1 VGVEP
6 LASTKKLSVLR
17 GIFHDLR
24 YLVYFPVFI
33 SLIYGLLRLIGP
45 LFMIVIFDRVLPS
58 RSVPTLVS
66 LLILLVIV
74 YAFMALLDYSRRR
87 ILARFGAQ
95 FQERVED
102 KIFGATDRGTYL
114 DKAKGRPAAGIYEAD
129 QLRSFFHSGSLVA
142 ILDFFWSPLFLVAV
156 FIISPFV
163 GWIVLAGIAVLVL
176 VRAIKDSLD
185 NSRDERQTQAS
196 DKVSELKDTLA
207 RSPHV
212 IESHQMTAA
221 FNKRW
226 VLARRQ
232 SRDAS
237 VEANDWN
244 GWFSTLS
251 RHVSRFLPYSVL
263 AAGAYLTI
271 SGEMTIGSMVAC
283 MRLARLV
290 HGPTERFMKE
300 VTDIGEVKT
309 NWKILDKILSAHQAP
324 TASVSG
330 KVSVRMVQVRVR
342 CPVTKNLLLNNV
354 NLKIPAGSSVSI
366 VGGAGSGKTVLADI
380 LIGRFPRAS
389 GKIFLGD
396 IDLERLS
403 IDEAASTFGYVPQRV
418 DLFLG
423 SIEENITGLDIDP
436 NEQRLLKATHFAG
449 IHKRIASL
457 PEGYATRVDAIGS
470 IFSKSERHQLGLA
483 RAFYP
488 DPKVLILDEP
498 DATFRNGLGSELKP
512 QILRFLK
519 GGGILILLTRLP
531 LKNFDTS
538 KYYTI
543 TNGILT
549 EKKIARLA
557 ADNVVSLQDM
567 DAR

>member
-1 VGVEP
+1 M
-6 LASTKKLSVLR
+6 AATKRMSVLR

-58 RSVPTLVS
+58 RSLPTLVS

-102 KIFGATDRGTYL
+102 KIFGATDRGAYL
-114 DKAKGRPAAGIYEAD
+114 DNAKGRPAAGIYEAD
-129 QLRSFFHSGSLVA
+129 QLRSFFHSGSLVT
-142 ILDFFWSPLFLVAV
+142 ILDFFWSPLFLLAV
-156 FIISPFV
+156 FIINPFV

-185 NSRDERQTQAS
+185 NSRDERQAEAG
-196 DKVSELKDTLA
+196 DKVTSLKDTLA

-244 GWFSTLS
+244 AWFSILS
-251 RHVSRFLPYSVL
+251 RHISRFLPYTVL

-271 SGEMTIGSMVAC
+271 MGEMTIGSMVAC

-300 VTDIGEVKT
+300 VSDIGEVKA
-309 NWKILDKILSAHQAP
+309 NWRNLDKILSAQQAP
-324 TASVSG
+324 TSPVSG
-330 KVSVRMVQVRVR
+330 KTSVRMVQVRVR
-342 CPVTKNLLLNNV
+342 CPMTKDLLLNNV
-354 NLKIPAGSSVSI
+354 NLTIPSGSSVSI
-366 VGGAGSGKTVLADI
+366 VGGAGSGKTVLAET
-380 LIGRFPRAS
+380 LIGRFPRAN
-389 GKIFLGD
+389 GKVLLGEIE
-396 IDLERLS
+396 IDRLS
-403 IDEAASTFGYVPQRV
+403 IESAASTFGYVPQRV
-418 DLFLG
+418 DFFAG
-423 SIEENITGLDIDP
+423 SIEENITGFEIEP
-436 NEQRLLKATHFAG
+436 NKQRLTKAANFAR
-449 IHKRIASL
+449 IHKRIVAL
-457 PEGYATRVDAIGS
+457 PDGYATRIDATGS
-470 IFSKSERHQLGLA
+470 IFSKGERHQLALA

-498 DATFRNGLGSELKP
+498 DATFRNGLGSELNE
-512 QILRFLK
+512 QIVRLLK
-519 GGGILILLTRLP
+519 AGGILILLTRLP
-531 LKNFDTS
+531 LKNFSTS
-538 KYYTI
+538 KNYTI
-543 TNGILT
+543 SNGILT
-549 EKKIARLA
+549 EKKMAPLVA
-557 ADNVVSLQDM
+557 NNVVSLQDV

>member
-1 VGVEP
+1 M
-6 LASTKKLSVLR
+6 AATKRMSVLR

-58 RSVPTLVS
+58 RSLPTLVS

-102 KIFGATDRGTYL
+102 KIFGATDRGAYL
-114 DKAKGRPAAGIYEAD
+114 DNAKGRPAAGIYEAD
-129 QLRSFFHSGSLVA
+129 QLRSFFHSGSLVT
-142 ILDFFWSPLFLVAV
+142 ILDFFWSPLFLLAV
-156 FIISPFV
+156 FIINPFV

-185 NSRDERQTQAS
+185 NSRDERQAEAG
-196 DKVSELKDTLA
+196 DKVTLLKDTLA

-244 GWFSTLS
+244 AWFSILS
-251 RHVSRFLPYSVL
+251 RHISRFLPYTVL

-271 SGEMTIGSMVAC
+271 MGEMTIGSMVAC

-300 VTDIGEVKT
+300 VSDIGEVKT
-309 NWKILDKILSAHQAP
+309 NWRNLDKILSVQQAP
-324 TASVSG
+324 TSPVSG
-330 KVSVRMVQVRVR
+330 KTSVRMVQVRVR
-342 CPVTKNLLLNNV
+342 CPMTKDLLLNNV
-354 NLKIPAGSSVSI
+354 NLTIPSGSSVSI
-366 VGGAGSGKTVLADI
+366 VGGAGSGKTVLAET
-380 LIGRFPRAS
+380 LIGRFPRAN
-389 GKIFLGD
+389 GKVLLGEIE
-396 IDLERLS
+396 IDRLS
-403 IDEAASTFGYVPQRV
+403 IESAACTFGYVPQRV
-418 DLFLG
+418 DFFAG
-423 SIEENITGLDIDP
+423 SIEENITGFEIEP
-436 NEQRLLKATHFAG
+436 NKQRLIKAANFAR
-449 IHKRIASL
+449 IHKRIVAL
-457 PEGYATRVDAIGS
+457 PDGYATRIDATGS
-470 IFSKSERHQLGLA
+470 IFSKGERHQLALA

-498 DATFRNGLGSELKP
+498 DATFRNGLGSELNE
-512 QILRFLK
+512 QIVRLLK
-519 GGGILILLTRLP
+519 AGGILILLTRLP
-531 LKNFDTS
+531 LKNFSTS
-538 KYYTI
+538 KNYTI
-543 TNGILT
+543 SNGILT
-549 EKKIARLA
+549 EKKMAPLVA
-557 ADNVVSLQDM
+557 NNVVSLQDV

>member
-1 VGVEP
+1 V
-6 LASTKKLSVLR
+6 AAAKKLSVLR

-33 SLIYGLLRLIGP
+33 SLVYGLLRLIGP

-102 KIFGATDRGTYL
+102 KIFGASDRGAYL
-114 DKAKGRPAAGIYEAD
+114 EKAKGRPAAGIYEAD

-156 FIISPFV
+156 FVISPFV

-196 DKVSELKDTLA
+196 DRVSELKDTLA

-244 GWFSTLS
+244 AWFSILS
-251 RHVSRFLPYSVL
+251 SHISRFLPYTVL

-271 SGEMTIGSMVAC
+271 MGEMTIGSMVAC

-290 HGPTERFMKE
+290 HAPTERFMKE
-300 VTDIGEVKT
+300 VPDIGEAKA
-309 NWKILDKILSAHQAP
+309 NWRSLDKILGAQQ
-324 TASVSG
+324 TATSPVSG
-330 KVSVRMVQVRVR
+330 KAGVRMVQVRVR
-342 CPVTKNLLLNNV
+342 CPITKNLLLNNV
-354 NLKIPAGSSVSI
+354 SMSVPSGSSVAI
-366 VGGAGSGKTVLADI
+366 VGGAGSGKTVLAET
-380 LIGRFPRAS
+380 LVGRFARAN
-389 GKIFLGD
+389 GKILLGD
-396 IDLERLS
+396 IDVDRLS
-403 IDEAASTFGYVPQRV
+403 IDDAASTFGYVPQRV
-418 DLFLG
+418 DFFAGTL
-423 SIEENITGLDIDP
+423 EENITGLDLEPDA
-436 NEQRLLKATHFAG
+436 QRLLKATQFAR
-449 IHKRIASL
+449 IHKRIVSL
-457 PEGYATRVDAIGS
+457 PDGYATRIDTIGS
-470 IFSKSERHQLGLA
+470 IFSKGERHQLALA

-488 DPKVLILDEP
+488 HPKVLILDEP
-498 DATFRNGLGSELKP
+498 DATFRNGLGSELKQ
-512 QILRFLK
+512 QIYRFQK
-519 GGGILILLTRLP
+519 GGGILIMLTRLP

-538 KYYTI
+538 KDYTL
-543 TNGILT
+543 TNGVLT
-549 EKKIARLA
+549 EREITRLT
-557 ADNVVSLQDM
+557 ADNVVSLQDL

>member
-1 VGVEP
+1 M
-6 LASTKKLSVLR
+6 ATTRKSSVLR

-24 YLVYFPVFI
+24 YLVYFPVFL

-58 RSVPTLVS
+58 RSIPTLVS
-66 LLILLVIV
+66 LLILLVMV
-74 YAFMALLDYSRRR
+74 YAFMALIDYSRRR
-87 ILARFGAQ
+87 ILARFGAR

-102 KIFGATDRGTYL
+102 KIFGASDRGAYL
-114 DKAKGRPAAGIYEAD
+114 DRSKGRPAAGFYEVD
-129 QLRSFFHSGSLVA
+129 QLRSFFHSGSLVTM
-142 ILDFFWSPLFLVAV
+142 LDFFWSPLFLVAV

-163 GWIVLAGIAVLVL
+163 GWIVLAGIAVVVL

-185 NSRDERQTQAS
+185 NSREERHSEAS
-196 DKVSELKDTLA
+196 NRVSELKETLA

-226 VLARRQ
+226 VLARRR

-244 GWFSTLS
+244 AWFSILS
-251 RHVSRFLPYSVL
+251 RHISRFLPYTVL

-300 VTDIGEVKT
+300 VSDIGEVKS
-309 NWKILDKILSAHQAP
+309 NWRNLDKILGAQQPP
-324 TASVSG
+324 TAPVSG
-330 KVSVRMVQVRVR
+330 KTSLHLAQVRAR

-354 NLKIPAGSSVSI
+354 NLTIPPGSSVSI
-366 VGGAGSGKTVLADI
+366 VGGAGAGKTVLAET
-380 LIGRFPRAS
+380 LIGRFQRAN
-389 GKIFLGD
+389 GKILLENVD
-396 IDLERLS
+396 IERLS
-403 IDEAASTFGYVPQRV
+403 INDAAGTFGYVAQRV
-418 DLFLG
+418 DFFAG
-423 SIEENITGLDIDP
+423 SIEENITGLEIEPD
-436 NEQRLLKATHFAG
+436 EQRLIKAAQFAG
-449 IHKRIASL
+449 IHKRIISL
-457 PEGYATRVDAIGS
+457 PEGYATRLDAIGS
-470 IFSKSERHQLGLA
+470 IFSKGERHQLALA

-498 DATFRNGLGSELKP
+498 DATFRSGLGNELKGK
-512 QILRFLK
+512 ITRFLK
-519 GGGILILLTRLP
+519 RGGILIILTRLP

-538 KYYTI
+538 KRFTLS
-543 TNGILT
+543 NGILT
-549 EKKIARLA
+549 EKKITLIPAG
-557 ADNVVSLQDM
+557 NVVALQDV
-567 DAR
+567 DGR

>member
-1 VGVEP
+1 M
-6 LASTKKLSVLR
+6 AATTKLSVLR

-58 RSVPTLVS
+58 RSLPTLVS

-95 FQERVED
+95 FQEQVED
-102 KIFGATDRGTYL
+102 KIFAASDRGAYS
-114 DKAKGRPAAGIYEAD
+114 DNAKGRPAAGLYEAD

-142 ILDFFWSPLFLVAV
+142 ILDFFWSPLFLIAV

-185 NSRDERQTQAS
+185 TSRDERQTEAS
-196 DKVSELKDTLA
+196 DRVTALKDTLA

-212 IESHQMTAA
+212 IDAQQMTAA

-226 VLARRQ
+226 VQARRQ

-244 GWFSTLS
+244 AWFSILS
-251 RHVSRFLPYSVL
+251 RHISRFLPYTVL

-271 SGEMTIGSMVAC
+271 MGEMTIGSMVAC

-300 VTDIGEVKT
+300 VSDIGEVKA
-309 NWKILDKILSAHQAP
+309 NWRNLDKILGAQQVSTSP
-324 TASVSG
+324 VSG
-330 KVSVRMVQVRVR
+330 KTSIRMVQVRVR
-342 CPVTKNLLLNNV
+342 CPLTKDLLLNNV
-354 NLKIPAGSSVSI
+354 NLTIPPGSSISI
-366 VGGAGSGKTVLADI
+366 VGGAGAGKTVLAET
-380 LIGRFPRAS
+380 LIGRFPRAN
-389 GKIFLGD
+389 GKVLLGD
-396 IDLERLS
+396 IEIDRLS
-403 IDEAASTFGYVPQRV
+403 IEGAASTFGYVPQRV
-418 DLFLG
+418 DFISG
-423 SIEENITGLDIDP
+423 SIEENITGFDLDP
-436 NEQRLLKATHFAG
+436 NKQRMTKAANFAR
-449 IHKRIASL
+449 IHKRIVSL
-457 PEGYATRVDAIGS
+457 PDGYATRIDAIGS
-470 IFSKSERHQLGLA
+470 IFSKGERHQLALA

-498 DATFRNGLGSELKP
+498 DATFRNGLGSELKE
-512 QILRFLK
+512 QIFRILK

-531 LKNFDTS
+531 LKNFETTKD
-538 KYYTI
+538 YTLS
-543 TNGILT
+543 NGVLT
-549 EKKIARLA
+549 EKKVTRLA
-557 ADNVVSLQDM
+557 TDNVVSLQEV

>member
-1 VGVEP
+1 M
-6 LASTKKLSVLR
+6 AATKRMSVLR

-24 YLVYFPVFI
+24 YLVYFPIFI

-58 RSVPTLVS
+58 RSLPTLVS

-102 KIFGATDRGTYL
+102 KIFGATDRGAYL
-114 DKAKGRPAAGIYEAD
+114 DNAKGRPAAGIYEAD
-129 QLRSFFHSGSLVA
+129 QLRSFFHSGSLVT
-142 ILDFFWSPLFLVAV
+142 ILDFFWSPLFLLAV
-156 FIISPFV
+156 FIINPFV

-185 NSRDERQTQAS
+185 NSRDERQAEAG
-196 DKVSELKDTLA
+196 DKVTLLKDTLA

-244 GWFSTLS
+244 AWFSILS
-251 RHVSRFLPYSVL
+251 RHISRFLPYTVL

-271 SGEMTIGSMVAC
+271 MGEMTIGSMVAC

-300 VTDIGEVKT
+300 VSDIGEVKT
-309 NWKILDKILSAHQAP
+309 NWRNLDKILSAQQAP
-324 TASVSG
+324 TSPVSG
-330 KVSVRMVQVRVR
+330 KTSVRMVQVRVR
-342 CPVTKNLLLNNV
+342 CPMTKDLLLNNV
-354 NLKIPAGSSVSI
+354 NLTIPSGSSVSI
-366 VGGAGSGKTVLADI
+366 VGGAGSGKTVLAET
-380 LIGRFPRAS
+380 LIGRFPRAN
-389 GKIFLGD
+389 GKVLLGEIE
-396 IDLERLS
+396 IDRLS
-403 IDEAASTFGYVPQRV
+403 IESAASTFGYVPQRV
-418 DLFLG
+418 DFFAG
-423 SIEENITGLDIDP
+423 SIEENITGFDIEP
-436 NEQRLLKATHFAG
+436 NKQRLIKAANFAR
-449 IHKRIASL
+449 IHKRIVAL
-457 PEGYATRVDAIGS
+457 PDGYATRIDATGS
-470 IFSKSERHQLGLA
+470 IFSKGERHQLALA

-498 DATFRNGLGSELKP
+498 DATFRNGLGSELNE
-512 QILRFLK
+512 QIVRLLK
-519 GGGILILLTRLP
+519 AGGILILLTRLP
-531 LKNFDTS
+531 LKNFSTS
-538 KYYTI
+538 KDYTLS
-543 TNGILT
+543 NGILT
-549 EKKIARLA
+549 EKKMAPLVA
-557 ADNVVSLQDM
+557 NNVVSLQDV

>member
-1 VGVEP
+1 M
-6 LASTKKLSVLR
+6 AATKRMSVLR

-58 RSVPTLVS
+58 RSLPTLVS

-102 KIFGATDRGTYL
+102 KIFGATDRGAYL
-114 DKAKGRPAAGIYEAD
+114 DNAKGRPAAGIYEAD
-129 QLRSFFHSGSLVA
+129 QLRSFFHSGSLVT
-142 ILDFFWSPLFLVAV
+142 ILDFFWSPLFLLAV
-156 FIISPFV
+156 FIINPFV

-185 NSRDERQTQAS
+185 NSRDERQAEAG
-196 DKVSELKDTLA
+196 DKVTLLKDTLA

-244 GWFSTLS
+244 AWFSILS
-251 RHVSRFLPYSVL
+251 RHISRFLPYTVL

-271 SGEMTIGSMVAC
+271 MGEMTIGSMVAC

-300 VTDIGEVKT
+300 VSDIGEVKT
-309 NWKILDKILSAHQAP
+309 NWRNLDKILSVQQAP
-324 TASVSG
+324 TSPVSG
-330 KVSVRMVQVRVR
+330 KTSVRMVQVRVR
-342 CPVTKNLLLNNV
+342 CPMTKDLLLNNV
-354 NLKIPAGSSVSI
+354 NLTIPSGSSVSI
-366 VGGAGSGKTVLADI
+366 VGGAGSGKTVLAET
-380 LIGRFPRAS
+380 LIGRFPRAN
-389 GKIFLGD
+389 GKVLLGEIE
-396 IDLERLS
+396 IDRLS
-403 IDEAASTFGYVPQRV
+403 IESAASTFGYVPQRV
-418 DLFLG
+418 DFFAG
-423 SIEENITGLDIDP
+423 SIEENITGFEIEP
-436 NEQRLLKATHFAG
+436 NKQRLIKAANFAR
-449 IHKRIASL
+449 IHKRIVAL
-457 PEGYATRVDAIGS
+457 PDGYATRIDATGS
-470 IFSKSERHQLGLA
+470 IFSKGERHQLALA

-498 DATFRNGLGSELKP
+498 DATFRNGLGSELNE
-512 QILRFLK
+512 QIVRLLK
-519 GGGILILLTRLP
+519 AGGILILLTRLP
-531 LKNFDTS
+531 LKNFSTS
-538 KYYTI
+538 KDYTLS
-543 TNGILT
+543 NGILT
-549 EKKIARLA
+549 EKKMAPLVA
-557 ADNVVSLQDM
+557 NNVVSLQDV

>member
-1 VGVEP
+1 M
-6 LASTKKLSVLR
+6 AATKRMSVLR

-58 RSVPTLVS
+58 RSLPTLVS

-102 KIFGATDRGTYL
+102 KIFGATDRGAYL
-114 DKAKGRPAAGIYEAD
+114 DNAKGRPAAGIYEAD
-129 QLRSFFHSGSLVA
+129 QLRSFFHSGSLVT
-142 ILDFFWSPLFLVAV
+142 ILDFFWSPLFLLAV
-156 FIISPFV
+156 FIINPFV

-185 NSRDERQTQAS
+185 NSRDERQAEAG
-196 DKVSELKDTLA
+196 DKVTLLKDTLA

-244 GWFSTLS
+244 AWFSILS
-251 RHVSRFLPYSVL
+251 RHISRFLPYTVL

-271 SGEMTIGSMVAC
+271 MGEMTIGSMVAC

-300 VTDIGEVKT
+300 VSDIGEVKT
-309 NWKILDKILSAHQAP
+309 NWRNLDKILSVQQAP
-324 TASVSG
+324 TSPVSG
-330 KVSVRMVQVRVR
+330 KTSVRMVQVRVR
-342 CPVTKNLLLNNV
+342 CPMTKDLLLNNV
-354 NLKIPAGSSVSI
+354 NLTIPSGSSVSI
-366 VGGAGSGKTVLADI
+366 VGGAGSGKTVLAET
-380 LIGRFPRAS
+380 LIGRFPRAN
-389 GKIFLGD
+389 GKVLLGEIE
-396 IDLERLS
+396 IDRLS
-403 IDEAASTFGYVPQRV
+403 IESAASTFGYVPQRV
-418 DLFLG
+418 DFFAG
-423 SIEENITGLDIDP
+423 SIEENITGFEIEP
-436 NEQRLLKATHFAG
+436 KKQRLIKAANFAR
-449 IHKRIASL
+449 IHKRIVAL
-457 PEGYATRVDAIGS
+457 PDGYATRIDATGS
-470 IFSKSERHQLGLA
+470 IFSKGERHQLALA

-498 DATFRNGLGSELKP
+498 DATFRNGLGSELNE
-512 QILRFLK
+512 QIVRLLK
-519 GGGILILLTRLP
+519 AGGILILLTRLP
-531 LKNFDTS
+531 LKNFSTS
-538 KYYTI
+538 KDYTLS
-543 TNGILT
+543 NGILT
-549 EKKIARLA
+549 AKKMVPLVAN
-557 ADNVVSLQDM
+557 NVVSLQDV

>member
-1 VGVEP
+1 M
-6 LASTKKLSVLR
+6 AATKKLSVLR
-17 GIFHDLR
+17 GVFHELR

-33 SLIYGLLRLIGP
+33 SLVYGLLRLIGP
-45 LFMIVIFDRVLPS
+45 IFMIVIFDRVLPS
-58 RSVPTLVS
+58 RSLPTLIS
-66 LLILLVIV
+66 LLILLAIV

-102 KIFGATDRGTYL
+102 RIFGASDRGAYL
-114 DKAKGRPAAGIYEAD
+114 EKAKGRPAAGLYEVD

-163 GWIVLAGIAVLVL
+163 GWIVLAGIAALVL

-185 NSRDERQTQAS
+185 HSRDERQSEAS
-196 DKVSELKDTLA
+196 DRVAELKDTLA

-212 IESHQMTAA
+212 IELHQMTAA

-226 VLARRQ
+226 VLARRR

-244 GWFSTLS
+244 AWFSVLS
-251 RHVSRFLPYSVL
+251 RHISRFLPYTVL

-300 VTDIGEVKT
+300 VSDIGEVKT
-309 NWKILDKILSAHQAP
+309 NWRNLDKILSAQQAP
-324 TASVSG
+324 TAPVSG
-330 KVSVRMVQVRVR
+330 KPSVQLAQVRVR
-342 CPVTKNLLLNNV
+342 CPMTKNLLLNNV
-354 NLKIPAGSSVSI
+354 NLTIPVGSSVSI
-366 VGGAGSGKTVLADI
+366 VGGAGSGKTVLAET
-380 LIGRFPRAS
+380 LIGRFPRAN
-389 GKIFLGD
+389 GKILLGD
-396 IDLERLS
+396 VDIERLS
-403 IDEAASTFGYVPQRV
+403 IDDAARTFGYVAQRV
-418 DLFLG
+418 DFFAG
-423 SIEENITGLDIDP
+423 SIEENITGLEIEPD
-436 NEQRLLKATHFAG
+436 EQRVIKAAQFAG
-449 IHKRIASL
+449 VHKRIVSL
-457 PEGYATRVDAIGS
+457 PESYATRIDAIGS
-470 IFSKSERHQLGLA
+470 IFSKGERHQLALA
-483 RAFYP
+483 RAFYS

-498 DATFRNGLGSELKP
+498 DATFRSGLGNELKGK
-512 QILRFLK
+512 ISRFLK
-519 GGGILILLTRLP
+519 RGGIMIILTRLP

-538 KYYTI
+538 KRYTI
-543 TNGILT
+543 SNGVLT
-549 EKKIARLA
+549 ERKITLIPAS
-557 ADNVVSLQDM
+557 NVVSLQDV
-567 DAR
+567 DGR

>member
-1 VGVEP
+1 M
-6 LASTKKLSVLR
+6 AATKRMSVLR

-58 RSVPTLVS
+58 RSLPTLVS

-102 KIFGATDRGTYL
+102 KIFGATDRGAYL
-114 DKAKGRPAAGIYEAD
+114 DNAKGRPAAGIYEAD
-129 QLRSFFHSGSLVA
+129 QLRSFFHSGSLVT
-142 ILDFFWSPLFLVAV
+142 ILDFFWSPLFLLAV
-156 FIISPFV
+156 FVINPFV

-185 NSRDERQTQAS
+185 NSRDERQAEAG
-196 DKVSELKDTLA
+196 DKVTLLKDTLA

-244 GWFSTLS
+244 AWFSILS
-251 RHVSRFLPYSVL
+251 RHISRFLPYTVL

-271 SGEMTIGSMVAC
+271 MGEMTIGSMVAC

-300 VTDIGEVKT
+300 VSDIGEVKT
-309 NWKILDKILSAHQAP
+309 NWRNLDKILSAQQAP
-324 TASVSG
+324 TSPVSG
-330 KVSVRMVQVRVR
+330 KTSVRMVQVRVR
-342 CPVTKNLLLNNV
+342 CPMTKDLLLNNV
-354 NLKIPAGSSVSI
+354 NLTIPSGSSVSI
-366 VGGAGSGKTVLADI
+366 VGGAGSGKTVLAET
-380 LIGRFPRAS
+380 LIGRFPRAN
-389 GKIFLGD
+389 GKVLLGD
-396 IDLERLS
+396 IEIDRLS
-403 IDEAASTFGYVPQRV
+403 IESAASTFGYVPQRV
-418 DLFLG
+418 DFFAG
-423 SIEENITGLDIDP
+423 SIEENITGFDIEP
-436 NEQRLLKATHFAG
+436 NKQRLIKAANFAR
-449 IHKRIASL
+449 IHKRIVAL
-457 PEGYATRVDAIGS
+457 PDGYATRIDATGS
-470 IFSKSERHQLGLA
+470 IFSKGERHQLALA

-498 DATFRNGLGSELKP
+498 DATFRNGLGSELNE
-512 QILRFLK
+512 QIVRLLK

-531 LKNFDTS
+531 LKNFSTS
-538 KYYTI
+538 KDYTLS
-543 TNGILT
+543 NGILT
-549 EKKIARLA
+549 EKKMAPLVA
-557 ADNVVSLQDM
+557 NNVVSLQDV

>member
-1 VGVEP
+1 M
-6 LASTKKLSVLR
+6 ATTKKLSVLR
-17 GIFHDLR
+17 GVFHDLR
-24 YLVYFPVFI
+24 YLIYFPVFI
-33 SLIYGLLRLIGP
+33 SLVYGLLRLIGP

-102 KIFGATDRGTYL
+102 KIFGASNRGAYL
-114 DKAKGRPAAGIYEAD
+114 EKAKGRPAAGLYEVD

-142 ILDFFWSPLFLVAV
+142 ILDFFWSPMFLIAV

-163 GWIVLAGIAVLVL
+163 GWIVLAGIALLVL

-185 NSRDERQTQAS
+185 NSRDERHSEAS
-196 DKVSELKDTLA
+196 SRVTELKDTLA

-226 VLARRQ
+226 VLARRR
-232 SRDAS
+232 SRDTS

-244 GWFSTLS
+244 AWFSILS
-251 RHVSRFLPYSVL
+251 RHISRFLPYSVL

-300 VTDIGEVKT
+300 VSDIGEVKA
-309 NWKILDKILSAHQAP
+309 NWKSLDKILGAQPAP
-324 TASVSG
+324 TAPVSSKTSVCLA
-330 KVSVRMVQVRVR
+330 QVRVR

-354 NLKIPAGSSVSI
+354 NLTIPPGSSVSI
-366 VGGAGSGKTVLADI
+366 VGGAGSGKTVLAET
-380 LIGRFPRAS
+380 LIGRFPRAN
-389 GKIFLGD
+389 GKVLLEDVD
-396 IDLERLS
+396 IERLS
-403 IDEAASTFGYVPQRV
+403 INDAPGTFGYVAQRV
-418 DLFLG
+418 DFLSG
-423 SIEENITGLDIDP
+423 SIEENITGLDVEPD
-436 NEQRLLKATHFAG
+436 EQRMIKAAQFAG
-449 IHKRIASL
+449 IHKRIISL
-457 PEGYATRVDAIGS
+457 PEGYATRIDAIGS
-470 IFSKSERHQLGLA
+470 LFSKGERHQLALA

-498 DATFRNGLGSELKP
+498 DATFRSGLGNELKAK
-512 QILRFLK
+512 ISRFLK
-519 GGGILILLTRLP
+519 RGGVLIVLTRLQ

-538 KYYTI
+538 QRYTLS
-543 TNGILT
+543 NGILM
-549 EKKIARLA
+549 EKKIVCAPA
-557 ADNVVSLQDM
+557 GNVVSLQDV
-567 DAR
+567 DGR

>member
-1 VGVEP
+1 M
-6 LASTKKLSVLR
+6 ATTRKSSVLR

-24 YLVYFPVFI
+24 YLVYFPVFL

-58 RSVPTLVS
+58 RSIPTLVS
-66 LLILLVIV
+66 LLILLVMV
-74 YAFMALLDYSRRR
+74 YAFMALIDYSRRR
-87 ILARFGAQ
+87 ILARFGAR

-102 KIFGATDRGTYL
+102 KIFGASDRGAYL
-114 DKAKGRPAAGIYEAD
+114 DRSKGRPAAGLYEVD
-129 QLRSFFHSGSLVA
+129 QLRSFFHSGSLVTM
-142 ILDFFWSPLFLVAV
+142 LDFFWSPLFLVAV

-163 GWIVLAGIAVLVL
+163 GWIVLAGIAVVVL

-185 NSRDERQTQAS
+185 NSREERHSEAS
-196 DKVSELKDTLA
+196 NRVSELKETLA

-226 VLARRQ
+226 VLARRR

-244 GWFSTLS
+244 AWFSILS
-251 RHVSRFLPYSVL
+251 RHISRFLPYTVL

-300 VTDIGEVKT
+300 VSDIGEVKS
-309 NWKILDKILSAHQAP
+309 NWRNLDKILGAQQPP
-324 TASVSG
+324 TAPVSG
-330 KVSVRMVQVRVR
+330 KTSLHLAQVRAR

-354 NLKIPAGSSVSI
+354 NLTIPPGSSVSI
-366 VGGAGSGKTVLADI
+366 V
-380 LIGRFPRAS
+380 
-389 GKIFLGD
+389 
-396 IDLERLS
+396 ERLS
-403 IDEAASTFGYVPQRV
+403 INDAAGTFGYVAQRV
-418 DLFLG
+418 DFFAG
-423 SIEENITGLDIDP
+423 SIEENITGLEIEPD
-436 NEQRLLKATHFAG
+436 EQRLIKAAQFAG
-449 IHKRIASL
+449 IHKRIISL
-457 PEGYATRVDAIGS
+457 PEGYATRLDAIGS
-470 IFSKSERHQLGLA
+470 IFSKGERHQLALA

-498 DATFRNGLGSELKP
+498 DATFRSGLGNELKGK
-512 QILRFLK
+512 ITRFLK
-519 GGGILILLTRLP
+519 RGGILIILTRLP

-538 KYYTI
+538 KRFTLS
-543 TNGILT
+543 NGILT
-549 EKKIARLA
+549 EKKITLIPAG
-557 ADNVVSLQDM
+557 NVVALQDV
-567 DAR
+567 DGR

>member
-1 VGVEP
+1 M
-6 LASTKKLSVLR
+6 ATTRKSSVLR

-24 YLVYFPVFI
+24 YLVYFPVFL

-58 RSVPTLVS
+58 RSIPTLVS
-66 LLILLVIV
+66 LLILLVMV
-74 YAFMALLDYSRRR
+74 YAFMALIDYSRRR
-87 ILARFGAQ
+87 ILARFGAR

-102 KIFGATDRGTYL
+102 KIFGASDRGAYL
-114 DKAKGRPAAGIYEAD
+114 DRSKGRPAAGLYEVD
-129 QLRSFFHSGSLVA
+129 QLRSFFHSGSLVTM
-142 ILDFFWSPLFLVAV
+142 LDFFWSPLFLVAV

-163 GWIVLAGIAVLVL
+163 GWIVLAGIAVVVL

-185 NSRDERQTQAS
+185 NSREERHSEAS
-196 DKVSELKDTLA
+196 NRVSELKETLA

-226 VLARRQ
+226 VLARRR

-244 GWFSTLS
+244 AWFSILS
-251 RHVSRFLPYSVL
+251 RHISRFLPYTVL

-300 VTDIGEVKT
+300 VSDIGEVKS
-309 NWKILDKILSAHQAP
+309 NWRNLDKILGAQQPP
-324 TASVSG
+324 TAPVSG
-330 KVSVRMVQVRVR
+330 KTSLHLAQVRAR

-354 NLKIPAGSSVSI
+354 NLTIPPGSSVSI
-366 VGGAGSGKTVLADI
+366 VGGAGAGKTVLAET
-380 LIGRFPRAS
+380 LIGRFQRAN
-389 GKIFLGD
+389 GKILLENVD
-396 IDLERLS
+396 IERLS
-403 IDEAASTFGYVPQRV
+403 INDAAGTFGYVAQRV
-418 DLFLG
+418 DFFAG
-423 SIEENITGLDIDP
+423 SIEENITGLEIEPD
-436 NEQRLLKATHFAG
+436 EQRLIKAAQFAG
-449 IHKRIASL
+449 IHKRIISL
-457 PEGYATRVDAIGS
+457 PEGYATRLDAIGS
-470 IFSKSERHQLGLA
+470 IFSKGERHQLALA

-498 DATFRNGLGSELKP
+498 DATFRSGLGNELKGK
-512 QILRFLK
+512 ITRFLK
-519 GGGILILLTRLP
+519 RGGILIILTRLP

-538 KYYTI
+538 KRFTLS
-543 TNGILT
+543 NGILT
-549 EKKIARLA
+549 EKKITLIHAG
-557 ADNVVSLQDM
+557 NVVALQDV
-567 DAR
+567 DGR